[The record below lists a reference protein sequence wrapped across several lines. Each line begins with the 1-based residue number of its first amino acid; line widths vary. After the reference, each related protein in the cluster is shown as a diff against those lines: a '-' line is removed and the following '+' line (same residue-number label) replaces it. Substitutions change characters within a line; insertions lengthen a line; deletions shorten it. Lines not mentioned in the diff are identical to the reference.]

1 MKRSETAMEDAYTVF
16 AEVYDLFMDEIP
28 YDKWCDYVA
37 GLLHE
42 HGTAGGVVAEL
53 GCGTGRMTRLL
64 ADKGYDMIGIDSS
77 EDMLYVAKEN
87 SDDSILYL
95 QQRMQDIELYGTVEA
110 FVSVCD
116 SMNYILTEEDFLCV
130 LKKVNN
136 YLEAG
141 GIFVFDL
148 KTEHY
153 YRDVL
158 GDRVLADNREEACY
172 IWDNHYD
179 EESGCNRYELT
190 LFIQDEEDA
199 QVFYREQEL
208 HIQRAYDPAVV
219 ERLIKD
225 AGMEFVAAYD
235 AFTKEKPGEASE
247 RIYIIAREGYQEGK
261 YYEERLT
268 IKSQE
273 KAESQWQTNVNNHRY
288 LTD

>member
-77 EDMLYVAKEN
+77 EDMLYVAREN

-95 QQRMQDIELYGTVEA
+95 QQRMQDLELYGTVEA
-110 FVSVCD
+110 FVSICD

-235 AFTKEKPGEASE
+235 AFTKEKPQKSSE

-261 YYEERLT
+261 YYEER
-268 IKSQE
+268 SR
-273 KAESQWQTNVNNHRY
+273 N
-288 LTD
+288 